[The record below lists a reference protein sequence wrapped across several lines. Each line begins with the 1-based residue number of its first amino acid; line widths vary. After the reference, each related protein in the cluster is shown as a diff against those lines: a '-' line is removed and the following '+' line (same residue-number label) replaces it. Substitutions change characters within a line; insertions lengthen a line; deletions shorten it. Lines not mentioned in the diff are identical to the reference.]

1 MKYMSECEIN
11 LKRMNKKVESL
22 TVFKGVFS
30 ANINETLYYFF
41 YGQHEKNT
49 SKVAFVRYDSNP
61 SGQIPSRKK

>member
-41 YGQHEKNT
+41 YG
-49 SKVAFVRYDSNP
+49 
-61 SGQIPSRKK
+61 